1 MEIDGASP
9 SPKRENTPSAS
20 INLSLIPQKR
30 AQEDGH
36 LPAISSPLNPEFKTT
51 KSQEEVPSVQ
61 RTVRVKKESL
71 KKRESKVNLNGEANT
86 RDSHLDR
93 SSVKNKKKKKPIIE
107 IGPLRYKL
115 ATIPGYNDFKPPQIP
130 GFNPVEKKILT
141 DHTEVIFDE
150 TIDHVFNKKCF
161 NYTSAVPDPI
171 FRHSLLFRQSEVPPY
186 TARFSF
192 EDRASNILVDHEAKH
207 ITTDKGWRS
216 AKANVCMRE
225 GRWYWEC
232 RVNCGIPRLES
243 ENTTGISGPHVRM
256 GIGRRE
262 ATLDGPVGFDC
273 YSYGLRDVRGQKIH
287 MSRPKAFF
295 PNDENICEGDVIGF
309 EVNLPSEYLHSKV
322 VNGTYN
328 PKIDVKD
335 PGNIGIEKAD
345 IIRDRAPI
353 KIKDYWVF
361 EQAAYAPG
369 KDLQDLCSP
378 APTSFKH
385 DMKPCSTHPL
395 VPLRTLPHSNL
406 KIYKNGVFMGTAFE
420 NLFAFLPP
428 ASKPATVKDM
438 FFREGLDDGTL
449 GYYPTVSVFQ
459 GGAAEVNFGPKYW
472 FPPSDILQSADKDM
486 MNSEQLPEISK
497 GQRIRPLTE
506 RYDEQIIEDIL
517 ADLVDEVYFWV
528 LDGGATGTDDMNHV
542 LYSGMYLPENTSN
555 SRDNPLTNDETKHAV

>member
-1 MEIDGASP
+1 MEIDGTP
-9 SPKRENTPSAS
+9 SLPKREKTPLVLISNS
-20 INLSLIPQKR
+20 SIPQKR
-30 AQEDGH
+30 TQEDDH
-36 LPAISSPLNPEFKTT
+36 ITFISSPLNPDFKET
-51 KSQEEVPSVQ
+51 KPLEELPYVQ
-61 RTVRVKKESL
+61 RAARVKKESL
-71 KKRESKVNLNGEANT
+71 KKRESKGNTNGETNI
-86 RDSHLDR
+86 RDTNLER
-93 SSVKNKKKKKPIIE
+93 SSVKNKKKKKPVVE

-115 ATIPGYNDFKPPQIP
+115 ATVPGYNDFKPPQNP
-130 GFNPVEKKILT
+130 GFNPVERKSYSNGI
-141 DHTEVIFDE
+141 EIVFNE
-150 TIDHVFNKKCF
+150 TIDHVFNKKSF

-192 EDRASNILVDHEAKH
+192 EDRASNILIDQEAKH

-232 RVNCGIPRLES
+232 RVNCGTPRLES
-243 ENTTGISGPHVRM
+243 TSTTGISGPHVRM

-273 YSYGLRDVRGQKIH
+273 YSYGLRDLGGQKIH

-295 PNDENICEGDVIGF
+295 PNGENICEGDVIGF
-309 EVNLPSEYLHSKV
+309 EVNLPSASLHHKI
-322 VNGTYN
+322 VNGTYK
-328 PKIDVKD
+328 PKIDFKD
-335 PGNIGIEKAD
+335 LGNTGIEKAD

-369 KDLQDLCSP
+369 KELQDWCSP
-378 APTSFKH
+378 APTAFKH
-385 DMKPCSTHPL
+385 EVKPCFTHPS
-395 VPLRTLPHSNL
+395 VPLRTLPHSYI
-406 KIYKNGVFMGTAFE
+406 KVYKNGILMGTAFE

-449 GYYPTVSVFQ
+449 GYYPIVSVFQ
-459 GGAAEVNFGPKYW
+459 GGCAEVNFGPKYW
-472 FPPSDILQSADKDM
+472 FPP
-486 MNSEQLPEISK
+486 PEIKQFDNGDIISNNQPLDDFNE
-497 GQRIRPLTE
+497 QRIRPLNE

-528 LDGGATGTDDMNHV
+528 LDEAPTDTDDMNHI
-542 LYSGMYLPENTSN
+542 LYNGIHLSENSSN
-555 SRDNPLTNDETKHAV
+555 DRTGPTTNEETKYAL

>member
-1 MEIDGASP
+1 MEVDGASP
-9 SPKRENTPSAS
+9 LPKRENTPSAS

-36 LPAISSPLNPEFKTT
+36 LPAISSPLNPEFKTI

-61 RTVRVKKESL
+61 RTVRLKKESL
-71 KKRESKVNLNGEANT
+71 KKREAKVNASGEANT
-86 RDSHLDR
+86 RDNNLDR
-93 SSVKNKKKKKPIIE
+93 SSVKNKKKKKPIVE

-130 GFNPVEKKILT
+130 GFNPVEKRIVT
-141 DHTEVIFDE
+141 DHIEVIFNE
-150 TIDHVFNKKCF
+150 TIDHVFNKKSF

-192 EDRASNILVDHEAKH
+192 EDRASNILVDQEAKH

-232 RVNCGIPRLES
+232 KVNCGIPRLES
-243 ENTTGISGPHVRM
+243 TNATGISGPHVRM

-273 YSYGLRDVRGQKIH
+273 YSYGLRDVGGQKIH

-295 PNDENICEGDVIGF
+295 PNNESICEGDVIGF
-309 EVNLPSEYLHSKV
+309 EVNLPSETLHYKV
-322 VNGTYN
+322 VNGTYK

-335 PGNIGIEKAD
+335 PGNTGIEKAD

-369 KDLQDLCSP
+369 KDLQDWCSP
-378 APTSFKH
+378 APTAFKH

-395 VPLRTLPHSNL
+395 VPLRTLPHSYI
-406 KIYKNGVFMGTAFE
+406 KVYKNGVLMGTAFE

-472 FPPSDILQSADKDM
+472 FPPPEIQQSTDVDM
-486 MNSEQLPEISK
+486 MNSDQPPEIFQ

-555 SRDNPLTNDETKHAV
+555 SRASPSTNDESKNT